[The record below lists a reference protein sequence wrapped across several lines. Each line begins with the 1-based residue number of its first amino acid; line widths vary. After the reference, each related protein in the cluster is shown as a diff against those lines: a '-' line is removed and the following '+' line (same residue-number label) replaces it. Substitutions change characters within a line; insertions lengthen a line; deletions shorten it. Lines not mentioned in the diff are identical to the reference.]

1 MSKLAHPYEGFRGS
15 SLWKRIDRAVL
26 DLVTDQDIRLK
37 TRRQYVVGYIC
48 YVLTHRPRRRKTRN
62 GNAA

>member
-15 SLWKRIDRAVL
+15 TLWKRVDRAVL
-26 DLVTDQDIRLK
+26 DLVTNGDIRLK

-48 YVLTHRPRRRKTRN
+48 KVLTQSSHKRRS
-62 GNAA
+62 